1 MALNLFKRVDSVK
14 GLFAVESISL
24 IYNALTTIMV
34 LILFPRMDH
43 PVIMLL
49 ERAGIVA
56 ITFALIYLYRKYPC
70 KLTAFIRMAVQMAF
84 LAYWYPDTFEFNR
97 LFPNLD
103 NFFASAEQ
111 FLFRCQPSV
120 EFSEHFPSMWFS
132 EPFNMG
138 YFAYYP
144 MIGIVTIYYFLFRF
158 EWFEKVSFVLVTSF
172 FIYYLIYI
180 LVPVAGPQFYFPAIG
195 MDNVMAQHFPAI
207 GDYFN
212 NNDILLPGPGFDHG
226 FFFNLVEAS
235 QDCLLYTSPS
245 PRD

>member
-43 PVIMLL
+43 PVIMLS

-84 LAYWYPDTFEFNR
+84 LAYW
-97 LFPNLD
+97 
-103 NFFASAEQ
+103 
-111 FLFRCQPSV
+111 
-120 EFSEHFPSMWFS
+120 
-132 EPFNMG
+132 
-138 YFAYYP
+138 
-144 MIGIVTIYYFLFRF
+144 
-158 EWFEKVSFVLVTSF
+158 
-172 FIYYLIYI
+172 
-180 LVPVAGPQFYFPAIG
+180 FYFPAIG
-195 MDNVMAQHFPAI
+195 DDNVAQGVFPSI

-212 NNDILLPGPGFDHG
+212 HNQELLPD
-226 FFFNLVEAS
+226 
-235 QDCLLYTSPS
+235 
-245 PRD
+245 RDTIMDSFTIW

>member
-144 MIGIVTIYYFLFRF
+144 MIGIVTI
-158 EWFEKVSFVLVTSF
+158 SCFVLSGLKRF
-172 FIYYLIYI
+172 LLCWSLRFLSIILFIYWFRL
-180 LVPVAGPQFYFPAIG
+180 PVRNSIS
-195 MDNVMAQHFPAI
+195 
-207 GDYFN
+207 
-212 NNDILLPGPGFDHG
+212 LLS
-226 FFFNLVEAS
+226 EW
-235 QDCLLYTSPS
+235 TM
-245 PRD
+245 